1 MNGKTKKADVPTS
14 GQNDLQSM
22 LSLEQIDTDL
32 FRAGKSSNTVTTRIF
47 GGQVVA
53 QALAA
58 ATATAGNVSCHSLHT
73 YFLRPGDPT
82 NPVIYHVER
91 SKDGRSLTTRR
102 VRAIQNGKQIL
113 NLSASYHIDEEG
125 LSHQHAMPDV
135 VEPSAAP
142 AFRMPSREQY
152 SKMNKGM
159 PVVDELLRLIEMRSV
174 NPLDVDNIVP
184 TDDRHSVWFCIPSAK
199 GLGREQ
205 QQQLLAYA
213 SDLNILSTSLRPHG
227 LTWLDNKVQGASLD
241 HAVWFHAPV
250 QMDRW
255 HLYALESPWTGQ
267 ARCLNRGSIF
277 SRDGNL
283 VASVVQ
289 EGLIRP
295 KNASLTPAQG

>member
-1 MNGKTKKADVPTS
+1 MNGKTEKADVPTS

-22 LSLEQIDTDL
+22 LNLEQIDTDL
-32 FRAGKSSNTVTTRIF
+32 FCAGKSSNTVTTRIF

-135 VEPSAAP
+135 VEPSVAA

-159 PVVDELLRLIEMRSV
+159 PVVDELLRLIELRRV
-174 NPLDVDNIVP
+174 NPMDVDNVVP
-184 TDDRHSVWFCIPSAK
+184 ADDRHSVWFRIPSAT
-199 GLGREQ
+199 GLGPEQ

-213 SDLNILSTSLRPHG
+213 TDLNILSTSLRPHG
-227 LTWLDNKVQGASLD
+227 LNWLHNKVQGASLD

-250 QMDRW
+250 QVDEW
-255 HLYALESPWTGQ
+255 LLYALESPWTGS

-277 SRDGNL
+277 AQDGKV

-295 KNASLTPAQG
+295 KNTSSASSQG